1 MRLATLLANIG
12 MSLSVAQAGQIVACT
27 AYNNEKAN
35 QDSEQS
41 IAKKAHD
48 TFESQFA
55 PAAMQKVAQIIGEG
69 LLGSKIGSANAAY
82 TSSLL
87 YMLFHKSMLAGTN
100 YEFSHD
106 KNSYVPESLPR
117 FYKNKISPLVNFIKE
132 KVYGIYEHEIK
143 WGRWLTTSGITI
155 GSLFLD
161 KEVGYPGT
169 RDIRKAHGLVSKVT
183 EAIKSK
189 LAYMGSYFLYQGI
202 IAWSYSEKLNTNNP
216 LAHLKVLAD
225 KIGLA
230 FQRKYLSTLAVAAAD
245 SVTDIVNSSQANK
258 LIPSPLIA
266 GALRIALMNAA
277 IKVQSAKR
285 PIEEN
290 STSNDTEKNKLKN
303 QPLESSPKPTP
314 DSNPEHPSSMHK
326 VSLLEESLQT

>member
-1 MRLATLLANIG
+1 MRLATLAASIG

-27 AYNNEKAN
+27 AYDVEKAD
-35 QDSEQS
+35 QASEQS

-48 TFESQFA
+48 TFESQFI

-69 LLGSKIGSANAAY
+69 LLGSKIGSAAAAY
-82 TSSLL
+82 SSSLL

-169 RDIRKAHGLVSKVT
+169 RDIRKAHGLVSKLT

-245 SVTDIVNSSQANK
+245 SLAEIVNSSQANK

-277 IKVQSAKR
+277 VKAQAGKQ
-285 PIEEN
+285 PPEN
-290 STSNDTEKNKLKN
+290 STSNDTEKNKLIN
-303 QPLESSPKPTP
+303 QSLEISPKLTP
-314 DSNPEHPSSMHK
+314 GSNPEHPSSMHK

>member
-1 MRLATLLANIG
+1 MRLATLAANIG

-27 AYNNEKAN
+27 AYDVEKAD
-35 QDSEQS
+35 QASKSEQS

-69 LLGSKIGSANAAY
+69 FLGPKIGSAAAAY
-82 TSSLL
+82 SSSLI

-106 KNSYVPESLPR
+106 KNSYVPESLPS
-117 FYKNKISPLVNFIKE
+117 FYQNKISPLVNFIKE

-143 WGRWLTTSGITI
+143 WNRWLGTSAITVA
-155 GSLFLD
+155 SLFLD

-169 RDIRKAHGLVSKVT
+169 RDIRKAHGLARKVT

-189 LAYMGSYFLYQGI
+189 FAYMGSYFLYQGI
-202 IAWSYSEKLNTNNP
+202 IAWSYSEKLNTTDP
-216 LAHLKVLAD
+216 IVHLKVLGE
-225 KIGLA
+225 KIRLA
-230 FQRKYLSTLAVAAAD
+230 FKRKHLSTLAVAMAD
-245 SVTDIVNSSQANK
+245 SLAEMLNSSQAKK

-266 GALRIALMNAA
+266 GVLRIVLMSTAVKA
-277 IKVQSAKR
+277 QSAKQR
-285 PIEEN
+285 
-290 STSNDTEKNKLKN
+290 SA
-303 QPLESSPKPTP
+303 SPKLTP

-326 VSLLEESLQT
+326 VNLLEESLQI

>member
-1 MRLATLLANIG
+1 MHLATLAANIG
-12 MSLSVAQAGQIVACT
+12 MALSVAQAGQIVACT
-27 AYNNEKAN
+27 AYDVEKVN
-35 QDSEQS
+35 QTSEQS

-48 TFESQFA
+48 TFESQFI

-69 LLGSKIGSANAAY
+69 FLGSKIGSANAAY
-82 TSSLL
+82 SSSLV

-143 WGRWLTTSGITI
+143 WNRWLATSAITA

-169 RDIRKAHGLVSKVT
+169 RDIRKAHGLARKVT

-202 IAWSYSEKLNTNNP
+202 IAWSYSEKLNTTNP
-216 LAHLKVLAD
+216 VAHLKVLGE
-225 KIGLA
+225 KISLA
-230 FQRKYLSTLAVAAAD
+230 FQRKHLSTLAVAAAD
-245 SVTDIVNSSQANK
+245 SVTDIVNSSKVSK

-266 GALRIALMNAA
+266 GALRIVLMNAA
-277 IKVQSAKR
+277 I
-285 PIEEN
+285 
-290 STSNDTEKNKLKN
+290 KNKLKN
-303 QPLESSPKPTP
+303 QPLESSPKLTP

>member
-1 MRLATLLANIG
+1 MRLATLAANIG

-27 AYNNEKAN
+27 AYDVEKAD
-35 QDSEQS
+35 QASKSEQS

-69 LLGSKIGSANAAY
+69 FLGPKIGSAAAAY
-82 TSSLL
+82 SSSLI

-106 KNSYVPESLPR
+106 KNSYVPESLPS
-117 FYKNKISPLVNFIKE
+117 FYQSKISPLVNFIKE

-143 WGRWLTTSGITI
+143 WNRWLGTSAITVA
-155 GSLFLD
+155 SLFLD

-169 RDIRKAHGLVSKVT
+169 RDIRKAHGLARKVT

-189 LAYMGSYFLYQGI
+189 FAYMGSYFLYQGI
-202 IAWSYSEKLNTNNP
+202 IAWSYSEKLNTTDP
-216 LAHLKVLAD
+216 IVHLKVLGE
-225 KIGLA
+225 KIRLA
-230 FQRKYLSTLAVAAAD
+230 FKRKHLSTLAVAMAD
-245 SVTDIVNSSQANK
+245 SLAEMLNSSQAKK

-266 GALRIALMNAA
+266 GVLRIVLMSTAVKA
-277 IKVQSAKR
+277 QSAKQR
-285 PIEEN
+285 
-290 STSNDTEKNKLKN
+290 SA
-303 QPLESSPKPTP
+303 SPKLTP

>member
-1 MRLATLLANIG
+1 MRLATLAANIG

-27 AYNNEKAN
+27 AYDVEKAD
-35 QDSEQS
+35 QASKSEQS

-69 LLGSKIGSANAAY
+69 FLGPKIGSAAAAY
-82 TSSLL
+82 SSSLI

-106 KNSYVPESLPR
+106 KNSYVPESLPS
-117 FYKNKISPLVNFIKE
+117 FYQSKISPLVNFIKE

-143 WGRWLTTSGITI
+143 WNRWLGTSAITVA
-155 GSLFLD
+155 SLFLD

-169 RDIRKAHGLVSKVT
+169 RDIRKAHGLARKVT

-189 LAYMGSYFLYQGI
+189 FAYMGSYFLYQGI
-202 IAWSYSEKLNTNNP
+202 IAWSYSEKLNTTDP
-216 LAHLKVLAD
+216 IVHLKVLGE
-225 KIGLA
+225 KIRLA
-230 FQRKYLSTLAVAAAD
+230 FKRKHLSTLAVAMAD
-245 SVTDIVNSSQANK
+245 SLAEMLNSSQAKK

-266 GALRIALMNAA
+266 GVLRIVLMSTAVKA
-277 IKVQSAKR
+277 QSAKQR
-285 PIEEN
+285 
-290 STSNDTEKNKLKN
+290 SA
-303 QPLESSPKPTP
+303 SPKLTP

-326 VSLLEESLQT
+326 VNLLEESLQI

>member
-1 MRLATLLANIG
+1 MRLATLAANIG
-12 MSLSVAQAGQIVACT
+12 MSLSVAQAGQIIACT
-27 AYNNEKAN
+27 AYDVEKAD
-35 QDSEQS
+35 QASQQS

-48 TFESQFA
+48 TFESQFI

-69 LLGSKIGSANAAY
+69 FLGSKIGSANAAY
-82 TSSLL
+82 SSSLL

-117 FYKNKISPLVNFIKE
+117 FYQNKISPLVNFIKE

-143 WGRWLTTSGITI
+143 WNRWLATSAITV

-216 LAHLKVLAD
+216 VAHLKVLAD

-245 SVTDIVNSSQANK
+245 SVTDIVNSSKASK

-277 IKVQSAKR
+277 IKAQSAK
-285 PIEEN
+285 
-290 STSNDTEKNKLKN
+290 
-303 QPLESSPKPTP
+303 
-314 DSNPEHPSSMHK
+314 
-326 VSLLEESLQT
+326 

>member
-1 MRLATLLANIG
+1 MRLATLAANIG

-27 AYNNEKAN
+27 AYDVEKAD
-35 QDSEQS
+35 QASKSEQS

-69 LLGSKIGSANAAY
+69 FLGPKIGSAAAAY
-82 TSSLL
+82 SSSLI

-106 KNSYVPESLPR
+106 KNSYVPESLPS
-117 FYKNKISPLVNFIKE
+117 FYQNKISPLVNFIKE

-143 WGRWLTTSGITI
+143 WNRWLGTSAITVA
-155 GSLFLD
+155 SLFLD

-169 RDIRKAHGLVSKVT
+169 RDIRKAHGLARKVT

-189 LAYMGSYFLYQGI
+189 FAYMGSYFLYQGI
-202 IAWSYSEKLNTNNP
+202 IAWSYSEKLNTTDP
-216 LAHLKVLAD
+216 IVHLKVLGE
-225 KIGLA
+225 KIRLA
-230 FQRKYLSTLAVAAAD
+230 FKRKHLSTLAVAMAD
-245 SVTDIVNSSQANK
+245 SLAEMLNSSQAKK

-266 GALRIALMNAA
+266 GVLRIVLMSTAVKA
-277 IKVQSAKR
+277 QSAKQR
-285 PIEEN
+285 
-290 STSNDTEKNKLKN
+290 SV
-303 QPLESSPKPTP
+303 SPKLTP

>member
-1 MRLATLLANIG
+1 
-12 MSLSVAQAGQIVACT
+12 
-27 AYNNEKAN
+27 
-35 QDSEQS
+35 
-41 IAKKAHD
+41 
-48 TFESQFA
+48 
-55 PAAMQKVAQIIGEG
+55 MQKVAQIIGEG
-69 LLGSKIGSANAAY
+69 FLGPKIGSAAAAY
-82 TSSLL
+82 SSSLI

-117 FYKNKISPLVNFIKE
+117 FYQNKISPLVNFIKE

-143 WGRWLTTSGITI
+143 WNRWLTTSAVTI

-169 RDIRKAHGLVSKVT
+169 RDIRNAQGLRKKVT
-183 EAIKSK
+183 EALKSK

-216 LAHLKVLAD
+216 AMHLKVLGE
-225 KIGLA
+225 KISLA
-230 FQRKYLSTLAVAAAD
+230 FQKKYLSTLAVAAAD
-245 SVTDIVNSSQANK
+245 SVTDIVNSSQATK

-266 GALRIALMNAA
+266 GGLRIALMSAA
-277 IKVQSAKR
+277 VKIQSAKDTKV
-285 PIEEN
+285 N
-290 STSNDTEKNKLKN
+290 SRNSDAKENKLIN
-303 QPLESSPKPTP
+303 QTKEMSPKLTP
-314 DSNPEHPSSMHK
+314 DSNLEHPSSTHK

>member
-1 MRLATLLANIG
+1 
-12 MSLSVAQAGQIVACT
+12 
-27 AYNNEKAN
+27 
-35 QDSEQS
+35 
-41 IAKKAHD
+41 
-48 TFESQFA
+48 
-55 PAAMQKVAQIIGEG
+55 
-69 LLGSKIGSANAAY
+69 
-82 TSSLL
+82 
-87 YMLFHKSMLAGTN
+87 MLAGTN

-106 KNSYVPESLPR
+106 KNSYVPESLPH
-117 FYKNKISPLVNFIKE
+117 FYRNKISPLVNFIKE

-216 LAHLKVLAD
+216 VAHLKVLAD

-245 SVTDIVNSSQANK
+245 SVTDIVNSSKASK

-277 IKVQSAKR
+277 IKAQSAK
-285 PIEEN
+285 
-290 STSNDTEKNKLKN
+290 
-303 QPLESSPKPTP
+303 
-314 DSNPEHPSSMHK
+314 
-326 VSLLEESLQT
+326 